1 MTIDLIDLHLKVRLL
16 DNLKFDNFE
25 DVLPKLLKYF
35 SKNKIV
41 DWSKASYRITYNN
54 IKIFEIIGFNIK
66 LNQIKNKTKAE
77 IKLKYE
83 NNDIKISAKILIK
96 LQDFFQYKVVEYLIK
111 ESETNEKI
119 KHFFNR
125 RILIDNN
132 EFEVSTDDIRYNVK
146 ENSDSE
152 SEITLIDNKE
162 LAIEEW
168 NYCDYNNYRVDL
180 LLHISG
186 KYYLCLEFF
195 ENHHKNPNEVDLSN
209 ELHRIMSLVYN
220 NKSRT
225 KKIIHVGIFWE
236 SNINNET
243 KFNKFMKE
251 VVIDKIEKYYN
262 IDNEKEYIIN
272 AISKELDCDK
282 QFAEMLYDA
291 NEQKNKPTI
300 MLYELIN
307 KMKIKWK
314 KGKEEE
320 CKTKVLNKF
329 IKKINQ
335 FKESQND
342 RKILDNEEDIDI
354 QEDIIELTGGKLTD
368 DEKKIDDEKKLD
380 DEKKIDD
387 NEKIYYD
394 TKTDRLTNR
403 GLTLYIS
410 YLITSNVLQ
419 FIEDEEHWNEF
430 NAKIT
435 SGFIKG
441 LKKIRN
447 DSLMLTYNFMTGLWD
462 CY

>member
-1 MTIDLIDLHLKVRLL
+1 MSMDLVDLHLKVRLL

-35 SKNKIV
+35 SKNKEV
-41 DWSKASYRITYNN
+41 DCSKPGSRITYNN

-96 LQDFFQYKVVEYLIK
+96 LQDFFQYKVVEYLKK

-125 RILIDNN
+125 RFLIDNN

-168 NYCDYNNYRVDL
+168 NYCDYNNYRVDM

-220 NKSRT
+220 NKSIS

-243 KFNKFMKE
+243 KFIKFMKE

-262 IDNEKEYIIN
+262 IDNEKEYIIS
-272 AISKELDCDK
+272 AISEEIGCSK
-282 QFAEMLYDA
+282 QFAKMLYDA
-291 NEQKNKPTI
+291 NEEKNKPI
-300 MLYELIN
+300 ILIKNIYELI
-307 KMKIKWK
+307 IWK

-320 CKTKVLNKF
+320 CKTKILNKF

-342 RKILDNEEDIDI
+342 N
-354 QEDIIELTGGKLTD
+354 IIESTGGTFND
-368 DEKKIDDEKKLD
+368 NEKKLD
-380 DEKKIDD
+380 D
-387 NEKIYYD
+387 EKIYYD
-394 TKTDRLTNR
+394 TKTDRLTNY

-410 YLITSNVLQ
+410 YLITSNVLNSPD
-419 FIEDEEHWNEF
+419 DEEWWNEF

-447 DSLMLTYNFMTGLWD
+447 DSLMLTDNFMTGLWD

>member
-1 MTIDLIDLHLKVRLL
+1 MDLVDAHLKVRLL

-25 DVLPKLLKYF
+25 DVFPKLLKYF

-41 DWSKASYRITYNN
+41 DWSKPSYRITYNN
-54 IKIFEIIGFNIK
+54 IKIFEIIGFDIK

-83 NNDIKISAKILIK
+83 NDDIKISAKILIK
-96 LQDFFQYKVVEYLIK
+96 LQDFFQYKVVEYLKK

-119 KHFFNR
+119 KYFFNR
-125 RILIDNN
+125 RFLIDNN

-168 NYCDYNNYRVDL
+168 NYCDYNNYRVDM

-220 NKSRT
+220 NKSIS

-272 AISKELDCDK
+272 AISEEIGCSK
-282 QFAEMLYDA
+282 QFAKMLYDA
-291 NEQKNKPTI
+291 NEEKNKPI
-300 MLYELIN
+300 ILIKNIYELI
-307 KMKIKWK
+307 IWK

-320 CKTKVLNKF
+320 CKSKILNKF

-342 RKILDNEEDIDI
+342 DIDI
-354 QEDIIELTGGKLTD
+354 QENIIESTGCTFND
-368 DEKKIDDEKKLD
+368 NEKKL
-380 DEKKIDD
+380 ED
-387 NEKIYYD
+387 NKKIYYD
-394 TKTDRLTNR
+394 NETNRLTNY

-410 YLITSNVLQ
+410 YLITSNVLNSPY
-419 FIEDEEHWNEF
+419 DEEWWNEF

-447 DSLMLTYNFMTGLWD
+447 DSLMLKDNFMTGLWD

>member
-1 MTIDLIDLHLKVRLL
+1 MTIDLVDLHLKVRLL

-35 SKNKIV
+35 SKNKEV
-41 DWSKASYRITYNN
+41 DWSKPSSRITYNN

-83 NNDIKISAKILIK
+83 NDNIKISAKILIK
-96 LQDFFQYKVVEYLIK
+96 LQDFFQYKVVEYLKK

-125 RILIDNN
+125 RFLIDNN

-168 NYCDYNNYRVDL
+168 NYCDYNNYRVDM

-262 IDNEKEYIIN
+262 INNEKEYIIN

-291 NEQKNKPTI
+291 NEEKNKPI
-300 MLYELIN
+300 ILIKNIYELI
-307 KMKIKWK
+307 IWK

-320 CKTKVLNKF
+320 CKTKILNKF

-342 RKILDNEEDIDI
+342 DIDI
-354 QEDIIELTGGKLTD
+354 QENIIESTGGTFND
-368 DEKKIDDEKKLD
+368 NEKKL
-380 DEKKIDD
+380 ED
-387 NEKIYYD
+387 NKKIYYD
-394 TKTDRLTNR
+394 TKTDRLTNY

-410 YLITSNVLQ
+410 YLITSNVLNSPD
-419 FIEDEEHWNEF
+419 DEEWWNEF

-447 DSLMLTYNFMTGLWD
+447 DSLMLTDNFMTGLWD

>member
-1 MTIDLIDLHLKVRLL
+1 MTIDLVDAHLKVKLL

-35 SKNKIV
+35 SKNKEV
-41 DWSKASYRITYNN
+41 DCSKPGSRITYNN

-96 LQDFFQYKVVEYLIK
+96 LQDFFQYKVVEYLKK

-125 RILIDNN
+125 RFLIDNN

-168 NYCDYNNYRVDL
+168 NYCDYNNYRVDM

-272 AISKELDCDK
+272 AISEEIGCNVDV
-282 QFAEMLYDA
+282 AEMLYDA
-291 NEQKNKPTI
+291 NENWNKPTI
-300 MLYELIN
+300 WIDKFIN
-307 KMKIKWK
+307 KIVNWK

-320 CKTKVLNKF
+320 CKSKVLNKF

-342 RKILDNEEDIDI
+342 DIDI
-354 QEDIIELTGGKLTD
+354 QENIIESTGGTFND
-368 DEKKIDDEKKLD
+368 NEKKL
-380 DEKKIDD
+380 ED
-387 NEKIYYD
+387 NKKIYYD
-394 TKTDRLTNR
+394 TKTDRLTNY

-410 YLITSNVLQ
+410 YLITSNVLNSPD
-419 FIEDEEHWNEF
+419 DEEWWNEF

-447 DSLMLTYNFMTGLWD
+447 DSLMLTDNFMTGLWD

>member
-1 MTIDLIDLHLKVRLL
+1 MSMDLVDLHLKVRLL

-35 SKNKIV
+35 SKNKEV
-41 DWSKASYRITYNN
+41 DWSKPSYRITYNN

-83 NNDIKISAKILIK
+83 TDDIKISAKILIK
-96 LQDFFQYKVVEYLIK
+96 LQDFFQYKVVEYLKK
-111 ESETNEKI
+111 ESETNKKI

-125 RILIDNN
+125 RFLIDNN
-132 EFEVSTDDIRYNVK
+132 EFEVSTDDICINVK
-146 ENSDSE
+146 EDSE

-162 LAIEEW
+162 LAIEDR
-168 NYCDYNNYRVDL
+168 NYCDYNNYRVDM

-195 ENHHKNPNEVDLSN
+195 ENHHKNPNDVDLSN

-220 NKSRT
+220 NKSIS

-243 KFNKFMKE
+243 KFIKFMKE

-262 IDNEKEYIIN
+262 IDNEKEYIIS
-272 AISKELDCDK
+272 AISEEIGCSK
-282 QFAEMLYDA
+282 QFAKMLYDA
-291 NEQKNKPTI
+291 NEEKNKPI
-300 MLYELIN
+300 ILIKHIYELI
-307 KMKIKWK
+307 IWK

-320 CKTKVLNKF
+320 CKTKILNKF

-342 RKILDNEEDIDI
+342 DIDI
-354 QEDIIELTGGKLTD
+354 QENIIESTGGTFND
-368 DEKKIDDEKKLD
+368 NEKKLD
-380 DEKKIDD
+380 D
-387 NEKIYYD
+387 EKIYYD
-394 TKTDRLTNR
+394 TKTDRLTNY

-410 YLITSNVLQ
+410 YLITSNVLNSPD
-419 FIEDEEHWNEF
+419 DEEWWNEF

-447 DSLMLTYNFMTGLWD
+447 DSLMLTDNFMTGLWD

>member
-16 DNLKFDNFE
+16 DNLKFESFE

-35 SKNKIV
+35 SKNKEV
-41 DWSKASYRITYNN
+41 DWSKANYRITYNN
-54 IKIFEIIGFNIK
+54 IKIFEIIGFAIK
-66 LNQIKNKTKAE
+66 LNKIKDKTKAE

-83 NNDIKISAKILIK
+83 NNDIKISARILIK
-96 LQDFFQYKVVEYLIK
+96 LQDFFQYKVVEYLKK

-125 RILIDNN
+125 RFLIDNN

-146 ENSDSE
+146 ENSE

-168 NYCDYNNYRVDL
+168 NYCDYNNYRVDI

-236 SNINNET
+236 SDINNET

-272 AISKELDCDK
+272 AISEELGCNKE
-282 QFAEMLYDA
+282 FAKMLYDT
-291 NEQKNKPTI
+291 NEQKNKPLI
-300 MLYELIN
+300 LINNIYELI
-307 KMKIKWK
+307 IWK

-320 CKTKVLNKF
+320 CKTKILNKF

-342 RKILDNEEDIDI
+342 N
-354 QEDIIELTGGKLTD
+354 IIESTGSTFN
-368 DEKKIDDEKKLD
+368 D

-387 NEKIYYD
+387 NKKIYYD
-394 TKTDRLTNR
+394 NETNRLTNY

-410 YLITSNVLQ
+410 YLITSNVLNSPD
-419 FIEDEEHWNEF
+419 DEEWWNEF

-435 SGFIKG
+435 RGFIKG

-447 DSLMLTYNFMTGLWD
+447 DSLMLTDNFMTGLWD

>member
-1 MTIDLIDLHLKVRLL
+1 MDLVDAHLKVRLL

-41 DWSKASYRITYNN
+41 DCSKPSSRITYNN

-83 NNDIKISAKILIK
+83 NDDIKISAKILIK
-96 LQDFFQYKVVEYLIK
+96 LQDFFQYKVVEYLKK

-125 RILIDNN
+125 RFLIDNN
-132 EFEVSTDDIRYNVK
+132 EFEVSTDDICINVK
-146 ENSDSE
+146 EDSDSE

-162 LAIEEW
+162 LAIEDR
-168 NYCDYNNYRVDL
+168 NYCDYKNYRVDM

-195 ENHHKNPNEVDLSN
+195 ENHHKNPNDVDLSN

-220 NKSRT
+220 NKSRD

-291 NEQKNKPTI
+291 NEQKNKPLI
-300 MLYELIN
+300 WIENIYEI
-307 KMKIKWK
+307 IKWK
-314 KGKEEE
+314 IGKEEE

-335 FKESQND
+335 FKESQN
-342 RKILDNEEDIDI
+342 EDIDI
-354 QEDIIELTGGKLTD
+354 QENIFELTGGKLVD
-368 DEKKIDDEKKLD
+368 DK
-380 DEKKIDD
+380 KKIDD
-387 NEKIYYD
+387 NKKIYYD
-394 TKTDRLTNR
+394 NETNRLTNY

-410 YLITSNVLQ
+410 YLITSNVLDLPK
-419 FIEDEEHWNEF
+419 DEEDWNEF

-447 DSLMLTYNFMTGLWD
+447 DSLMLTDNFMTGLWD

>member
-1 MTIDLIDLHLKVRLL
+1 MDLVDLYLKVKLL

-41 DWSKASYRITYNN
+41 DCSKPGSRITYNN

-83 NNDIKISAKILIK
+83 NDDIKISAKILIK
-96 LQDFFQYKVVEYLIK
+96 LQDFFQYKVVEYLKK

-125 RILIDNN
+125 RFLIDNN
-132 EFEVSTDDIRYNVK
+132 EFEVSTDDICINVK

-162 LAIEEW
+162 LAIEDR
-168 NYCDYNNYRVDL
+168 NYCDYKNYRVDM

-195 ENHHKNPNEVDLSN
+195 ENHHKNPNDVDLSN

-220 NKSRT
+220 NKSRD
-225 KKIIHVGIFWE
+225 KKIIHVGIFWQ

-243 KFNKFMKE
+243 KFIKFMKE

-262 IDNEKEYIIN
+262 IDNEKEYIISE
-272 AISKELDCDK
+272 ISKELDCNERVAK
-282 QFAEMLYDA
+282 MLYDA
-291 NEQKNKPTI
+291 NENWNNAVIP
-300 MLYELIN
+300 LNLCIN
-307 KMKIKWK
+307 EMVNWKI
-314 KGKEEE
+314 GKEEE
-320 CKTKVLNKF
+320 CKTKILNKF

-335 FKESQND
+335 FKESQN
-342 RKILDNEEDIDI
+342 EDIDF
-354 QEDIIELTGGKLTD
+354 QENIIESTGGTFNTN
-368 DEKKIDDEKKLD
+368 EKKL
-380 DEKKIDD
+380 ED
-387 NEKIYYD
+387 NKKIYYD
-394 TKTDRLTNR
+394 NKTDCLTNY
-403 GLTLYIS
+403 GFTLYIS
-410 YLITSNVLQ
+410 YLITSNVLNSLD
-419 FIEDEEHWNEF
+419 DEEWWNEF
-430 NAKIT
+430 NGKIT

-447 DSLMLTYNFMTGLWD
+447 DSLMLTDNFMSGLKD

>member
-1 MTIDLIDLHLKVRLL
+1 MSMDLVDLQLKVKLL
-16 DNLKFDNFE
+16 DN
-25 DVLPKLLKYF
+25 LKYF
-35 SKNKIV
+35 SKNKEV
-41 DWSKASYRITYNN
+41 DCSKPGSRITYNN

-83 NNDIKISAKILIK
+83 NDNIKISAKILIK
-96 LQDFFQYKVVEYLIK
+96 LQDFFQYKVVEYLKK

-125 RILIDNN
+125 RFLIDNN

-168 NYCDYNNYRVDL
+168 NYCDYNNYRVDM

-236 SNINNET
+236 SDINNET

-272 AISKELDCDK
+272 AISEEIGCDVDV
-282 QFAEMLYDA
+282 AEMLYDA
-291 NEQKNKPTI
+291 NENWNKPTI
-300 MLYELIN
+300 WIDKFIN
-307 KMKIKWK
+307 KIVNWK

-320 CKTKVLNKF
+320 CKTKILNKF

-335 FKESQND
+335 FKESQN
-342 RKILDNEEDIDI
+342 EDIDI
-354 QEDIIELTGGKLTD
+354 QENIIESTGCTFND
-368 DEKKIDDEKKLD
+368 NEKKIDNK
-380 DEKKIDD
+380 
-387 NEKIYYD
+387 KIYYD
-394 TKTDRLTNR
+394 NETNRLTNY
-403 GLTLYIS
+403 GFTLYIS
-410 YLITSNVLQ
+410 YLITSNVLNSP
-419 FIEDEEHWNEF
+419 EDEEWCIDF

-435 SGFIKG
+435 RGFIQG

-447 DSLMLTYNFMTGLWD
+447 DSLMLTDNFMTGLWD

>member
-1 MTIDLIDLHLKVRLL
+1 MDLVDAHLKVRLL

-35 SKNKIV
+35 SKNKEV
-41 DWSKASYRITYNN
+41 DCSKPGSRITYNN

-83 NNDIKISAKILIK
+83 NDNIKISAKILIK
-96 LQDFFQYKVVEYLIK
+96 LQDFFQYKVVEYLKK

-125 RILIDNN
+125 RFLIDNN

-168 NYCDYNNYRVDL
+168 NYCDYNNYRVDM

-236 SNINNET
+236 SDINNET

-272 AISKELDCDK
+272 AISEEIGCDVDV
-282 QFAEMLYDA
+282 AEMLYDA
-291 NEQKNKPTI
+291 NENWNKPTI
-300 MLYELIN
+300 WIDKFIN
-307 KMKIKWK
+307 KIVNWK

-320 CKTKVLNKF
+320 CKTKILNKF

-335 FKESQND
+335 FKESQN
-342 RKILDNEEDIDI
+342 EDIDI
-354 QEDIIELTGGKLTD
+354 QENIIESTGCTFND
-368 DEKKIDDEKKLD
+368 NEKKIDNK
-380 DEKKIDD
+380 
-387 NEKIYYD
+387 KIYYD
-394 TKTDRLTNR
+394 NETNRLTNY
-403 GLTLYIS
+403 GFTLYIS
-410 YLITSNVLQ
+410 YLITSNVLNSP
-419 FIEDEEHWNEF
+419 EDEEWCIDF

-435 SGFIKG
+435 RGFIQG

-447 DSLMLTYNFMTGLWD
+447 DSLMLTDNFMTGLWD

>member
-1 MTIDLIDLHLKVRLL
+1 MDLVDAHLKVRLL
-16 DNLKFDNFE
+16 DNLKFESFE

-35 SKNKIV
+35 SKNKEV
-41 DWSKASYRITYNN
+41 DWSKPNYRITYNN
-54 IKIFEIIGFNIK
+54 IKIFEIIGFAIK
-66 LNQIKNKTKAE
+66 LNKIKDKTKAE

-83 NNDIKISAKILIK
+83 NNDIKISARILIK
-96 LQDFFQYKVVEYLIK
+96 LQDFFQYKVVEYLKK

-125 RILIDNN
+125 RFLIDNN

-146 ENSDSE
+146 ENSDSESE

-168 NYCDYNNYRVDL
+168 NYCDYNNYRVDM

-236 SNINNET
+236 SDINNET

-272 AISKELDCDK
+272 AISEELGCEKEV
-282 QFAEMLYDA
+282 AEVLYDA
-291 NEQKNKPTI
+291 TENWNKAVIP
-300 MLYELIN
+300 LKLIDEIVN
-307 KMKIKWK
+307 WK

-320 CKTKVLNKF
+320 SKTKILNKF

-335 FKESQND
+335 FKEFQND
-342 RKILDNEEDIDI
+342 NKILDNQEDIDI
-354 QEDIIELTGGKLTD
+354 QEDILELTGGTFN
-368 DEKKIDDEKKLD
+368 D

-394 TKTDRLTNR
+394 NKTDCLTNY
-403 GLTLYIS
+403 GFTLYIS
-410 YLITSNVLQ
+410 YLITSNVLNSPK
-419 FIEDEEHWNEF
+419 DEEDWNEF

-435 SGFIKG
+435 RGFIKG

-447 DSLMLTYNFMTGLWD
+447 DSLMLTDNFMTGLWD

>member
-1 MTIDLIDLHLKVRLL
+1 MTIDLVDLHLKVRLL

-41 DWSKASYRITYNN
+41 DCSKPGSRITYNN

-83 NNDIKISAKILIK
+83 NDDIKISAKILIK
-96 LQDFFQYKVVEYLIK
+96 LQDFFQYKVVEYLKK

-125 RILIDNN
+125 RFLIDNN
-132 EFEVSTDDIRYNVK
+132 EFEVSTDDICINVK

-162 LAIEEW
+162 LAIEDR
-168 NYCDYNNYRVDL
+168 NYCDYKNYRVDM

-195 ENHHKNPNEVDLSN
+195 ENHHKNPNDVDLSN

-220 NKSRT
+220 NKSRD
-225 KKIIHVGIFWE
+225 KKIIHVGIFWQ

-243 KFNKFMKE
+243 KFIKFMKE

-262 IDNEKEYIIN
+262 IDNEKEYIISE
-272 AISKELDCDK
+272 ISKELDCNERVAK
-282 QFAEMLYDA
+282 MLYDA
-291 NEQKNKPTI
+291 NENWNNAVIP
-300 MLYELIN
+300 LNLCIN
-307 KMKIKWK
+307 EMVNWKI
-314 KGKEEE
+314 GKEEE
-320 CKTKVLNKF
+320 CKTKILNKF

-335 FKESQND
+335 FKESQN
-342 RKILDNEEDIDI
+342 EDIDF
-354 QEDIIELTGGKLTD
+354 QENIIESTGGTFNTN
-368 DEKKIDDEKKLD
+368 EKKL
-380 DEKKIDD
+380 ED
-387 NEKIYYD
+387 NKKIYYD
-394 TKTDRLTNR
+394 NKTDCLTNY
-403 GLTLYIS
+403 GFTLYIS
-410 YLITSNVLQ
+410 YLITSNVLNSLD
-419 FIEDEEHWNEF
+419 DEEWWNEF
-430 NAKIT
+430 NGKIT

-447 DSLMLTYNFMTGLWD
+447 DSLMLTDNFMSGLKD

>member
-35 SKNKIV
+35 SKNKEV

-54 IKIFEIIGFNIK
+54 IKIFEIIGFAIK
-66 LNQIKNKTKAE
+66 LNKIKDKTKAE

-83 NNDIKISAKILIK
+83 NDNIKISARILIK
-96 LQDFFQYKVVEYLIK
+96 LQDFFQYKVVEYLKK

-125 RILIDNN
+125 RFLIDNN

-146 ENSDSE
+146 ENSD

-168 NYCDYNNYRVDL
+168 NYCDYNNYRVDM

-236 SNINNET
+236 SDINNET

-272 AISKELDCDK
+272 AISEELGCNK
-282 QFAEMLYDA
+282 GVAETLYDA
-291 NEQKNKPTI
+291 NENWNKPTI
-300 MLYELIN
+300 WIN
-307 KMKIKWK
+307 KFINIIVNWK

-335 FKESQND
+335 FKEFQND
-342 RKILDNEEDIDI
+342 NKILDNEEDIDI
-354 QEDIIELTGGKLTD
+354 QENIIELTGGKL
-368 DEKKIDDEKKLD
+368 ID

-394 TKTDRLTNR
+394 NETDRLTNY

-410 YLITSNVLQ
+410 YLITSNVLNSPK
-419 FIEDEEHWNEF
+419 DEEWWNEF

-441 LKKIRN
+441 LKKNRN
-447 DSLMLTYNFMTGLWD
+447 DSLMLTDNFMTGLWD

>member
-1 MTIDLIDLHLKVRLL
+1 MTIDLVDLHLKVRLL
-16 DNLKFDNFE
+16 DNLKFNNFE

-35 SKNKIV
+35 SKNKEV
-41 DWSKASYRITYNN
+41 DCSKPGSRITYNN
-54 IKIFEIIGFNIK
+54 IKIFEIIGFAIK
-66 LNQIKNKTKAE
+66 LNKIKDKTKAE

-83 NNDIKISAKILIK
+83 NDNIKISARILIK
-96 LQDFFQYKVVEYLIK
+96 LQDFFQYKVVEYLKK

-125 RILIDNN
+125 RFLIDNN

-146 ENSDSE
+146 ENSDSDSE

-168 NYCDYNNYRVDL
+168 TYCDYNNYRVDM

-236 SNINNET
+236 SDINNET

-272 AISKELDCDK
+272 AISEELGCNEK
-282 QFAEMLYDA
+282 VAEMLYDA
-291 NEQKNKPTI
+291 NENWNNAVIP
-300 MLYELIN
+300 LNGFIN
-307 KMKIKWK
+307 EIVKWK
-314 KGKEEE
+314 KGKEKE
-320 CKTKVLNKF
+320 CKNKVLNKF

-335 FKESQND
+335 FKEFQND
-342 RKILDNEEDIDI
+342 DV
-354 QEDIIELTGGKLTD
+354 
-368 DEKKIDDEKKLD
+368 
-380 DEKKIDD
+380 DD
-387 NEKIYYD
+387 NKKIYYNNEG
-394 TKTDRLTNR
+394 KEYFLTNC

-410 YLITSNVLQ
+410 YLITSNVLEC
-419 FIEDEEHWNEF
+419 IEDEEQMNDF

-447 DSLMLTYNFMTGLWD
+447 DSLMLTDNFMTGLWD

>member
-1 MTIDLIDLHLKVRLL
+1 MDLVDAHLKVRLL

-35 SKNKIV
+35 SKNKEV
-41 DWSKASYRITYNN
+41 DCSKPGSRITYNN

-83 NNDIKISAKILIK
+83 NDDIKISAKILIK
-96 LQDFFQYKVVEYLIK
+96 LQDFFQYKVVEYLKK

-125 RILIDNN
+125 RFLIDNN

-168 NYCDYNNYRVDL
+168 NYCDYNNYRVDM

-225 KKIIHVGIFWE
+225 KKIVHVGIFWE
-236 SNINNET
+236 SDINNET

-272 AISKELDCDK
+272 AISEEIGCDVDV
-282 QFAEMLYDA
+282 AEMLYDA
-291 NEQKNKPTI
+291 NENWNKPTI
-300 MLYELIN
+300 WIDKFIN
-307 KMKIKWK
+307 KIINWK

-320 CKTKVLNKF
+320 CKTKILNKF

-335 FKESQND
+335 FKESQN
-342 RKILDNEEDIDI
+342 EDIDI
-354 QEDIIELTGGKLTD
+354 QENIIESTGCTFND
-368 DEKKIDDEKKLD
+368 NEKKIDNK
-380 DEKKIDD
+380 
-387 NEKIYYD
+387 KIYYD
-394 TKTDRLTNR
+394 NETNRLTNY
-403 GLTLYIS
+403 GFTLYIS
-410 YLITSNVLQ
+410 YLITSNVLNSP
-419 FIEDEEHWNEF
+419 EDEEWCIDF

-435 SGFIKG
+435 RGFIQG

-447 DSLMLTYNFMTGLWD
+447 DSLMLTDNFMTGLWD

>member
-35 SKNKIV
+35 SKNKEV
-41 DWSKASYRITYNN
+41 DWSKPNYRITYNN

-83 NNDIKISAKILIK
+83 NDNIKISAKILIK

-125 RILIDNN
+125 RFLIDNN

-162 LAIEEW
+162 LAIEDW
-168 NYCDYNNYRVDL
+168 NYCDYNNYRVDM

-251 VVIDKIEKYYN
+251 VVIDKNPVK
-262 IDNEKEYIIN
+262 
-272 AISKELDCDK
+272 
-282 QFAEMLYDA
+282 
-291 NEQKNKPTI
+291 
-300 MLYELIN
+300 
-307 KMKIKWK
+307 
-314 KGKEEE
+314 
-320 CKTKVLNKF
+320 
-329 IKKINQ
+329 
-335 FKESQND
+335 
-342 RKILDNEEDIDI
+342 
-354 QEDIIELTGGKLTD
+354 
-368 DEKKIDDEKKLD
+368 
-380 DEKKIDD
+380 
-387 NEKIYYD
+387 
-394 TKTDRLTNR
+394 
-403 GLTLYIS
+403 
-410 YLITSNVLQ
+410 
-419 FIEDEEHWNEF
+419 
-430 NAKIT
+430 
-435 SGFIKG
+435 
-441 LKKIRN
+441 
-447 DSLMLTYNFMTGLWD
+447 
-462 CY
+462 

>member
-1 MTIDLIDLHLKVRLL
+1 MDLVDLHLKVRLL

-35 SKNKIV
+35 SKNKEV
-41 DWSKASYRITYNN
+41 DWSKPSYRITYNN

-83 NNDIKISAKILIK
+83 TDDIKISAKILIK
-96 LQDFFQYKVVEYLIK
+96 LQDFFQYKVVEYLKK
-111 ESETNEKI
+111 ESETNKKI

-125 RILIDNN
+125 RFLIDNN
-132 EFEVSTDDIRYNVK
+132 EFEVSTDDICINVK
-146 ENSDSE
+146 EDSE

-162 LAIEEW
+162 LAIEDR
-168 NYCDYNNYRVDL
+168 NYCDYNNYRVDM

-195 ENHHKNPNEVDLSN
+195 ENHHKNPNDVDLSN

-220 NKSRT
+220 NKSIS

-243 KFNKFMKE
+243 KFIKFMKE

-262 IDNEKEYIIN
+262 IDNEKEYIIS
-272 AISKELDCDK
+272 AISEEIGCSK
-282 QFAEMLYDA
+282 QFAKMLYDA
-291 NEQKNKPTI
+291 NEEKNKPI
-300 MLYELIN
+300 ILIKHIYELI
-307 KMKIKWK
+307 IWK

-320 CKTKVLNKF
+320 CKTKILNKF

-342 RKILDNEEDIDI
+342 DIDI
-354 QEDIIELTGGKLTD
+354 QENIIESTGGTFND
-368 DEKKIDDEKKLD
+368 NEKKLD
-380 DEKKIDD
+380 D
-387 NEKIYYD
+387 EKIYYD
-394 TKTDRLTNR
+394 TKTDRLTNY

-410 YLITSNVLQ
+410 YLITSNVLNSPD
-419 FIEDEEHWNEF
+419 DEEWWNEF

-447 DSLMLTYNFMTGLWD
+447 DSLMLTDNFMTGLWD

>member
-1 MTIDLIDLHLKVRLL
+1 MDLVDAHLKVKLL

-35 SKNKIV
+35 SKNKEV
-41 DWSKASYRITYNN
+41 DCSKPGSRITYNN

-83 NNDIKISAKILIK
+83 TDDIKISAKILIK
-96 LQDFFQYKVVEYLIK
+96 LQDFFQYKVVEYLKK

-125 RILIDNN
+125 RFLIDNN

-168 NYCDYNNYRVDL
+168 NYCDYNNYRVDM

-225 KKIIHVGIFWE
+225 KKIVHVGIFWE
-236 SNINNET
+236 SDINNET

-262 IDNEKEYIIN
+262 IDNEKEYIIS
-272 AISKELDCDK
+272 AISEELGCDK
-282 QFAEMLYDA
+282 QLAEMLYDA
-291 NEQKNKPTI
+291 NQEKNKPI
-300 MLYELIN
+300 ILIN
-307 KMKIKWK
+307 GFINKIVNWK

-320 CKTKVLNKF
+320 CKIKILNKF

-342 RKILDNEEDIDI
+342 N
-354 QEDIIELTGGKLTD
+354 IIESTGCTFN
-368 DEKKIDDEKKLD
+368 DDEKKL
-380 DEKKIDD
+380 ED
-387 NEKIYYD
+387 NKKIYYD
-394 TKTDRLTNR
+394 TKTDRLTNY

-410 YLITSNVLQ
+410 YLITSNVLNSPD
-419 FIEDEEHWNEF
+419 DEEWWNDF

-435 SGFIKG
+435 SGFIQG
-441 LKKIRN
+441 LKKMRN
-447 DSLMLTYNFMTGLWD
+447 DSLMLTDNFMTGLWD

>member
-1 MTIDLIDLHLKVRLL
+1 MDLVDAHLKVRLL

-35 SKNKIV
+35 SKNKEI

-54 IKIFEIIGFNIK
+54 IKIFEIIGFAIK
-66 LNQIKNKTKAE
+66 LNKIKDKTKAE

-83 NNDIKISAKILIK
+83 NDNIKISARILIK
-96 LQDFFQYKVVEYLIK
+96 LQDFFQYKVVEYLKK
-111 ESETNEKI
+111 ESESNEKI

-125 RILIDNN
+125 RFLIDNN

-168 NYCDYNNYRVDL
+168 NYCDYNNYRVDM

-236 SNINNET
+236 SNINNEK

-262 IDNEKEYIIN
+262 IDNEKEYIIS
-272 AISKELDCDK
+272 AISEELGCNKE
-282 QFAEMLYDA
+282 FAKMLYDT
-291 NEQKNKPTI
+291 NEQKNKPLI
-300 MLYELIN
+300 LIDNIYELI
-307 KMKIKWK
+307 IWK

-335 FKESQND
+335 FKEFQND
-342 RKILDNEEDIDI
+342 NKIQDNEEDIDI
-354 QEDIIELTGGKLTD
+354 QENIIELTGGKLTD
-368 DEKKIDDEKKLD
+368 DEKKIDD
-380 DEKKIDD
+380 

-394 TKTDRLTNR
+394 NETDRLTNY

-410 YLITSNVLQ
+410 YLITSNVLNSPK
-419 FIEDEEHWNEF
+419 DEEHWNEF

-447 DSLMLTYNFMTGLWD
+447 DSLMLTDNFMTGLWD

>member
-1 MTIDLIDLHLKVRLL
+1 MDLVDAHLKVRLL

-35 SKNKIV
+35 SKNKEV
-41 DWSKASYRITYNN
+41 DCSKPGSRITYNN

-83 NNDIKISAKILIK
+83 NDDIKISAKILIK
-96 LQDFFQYKVVEYLIK
+96 LQDFFQYKVVEYLKK

-125 RILIDNN
+125 RFLIDNN

-168 NYCDYNNYRVDL
+168 NYCDYNNYRVDM

-225 KKIIHVGIFWE
+225 KKIVHVGIFWE
-236 SNINNET
+236 SDINNET

-272 AISKELDCDK
+272 AISEEIDCDVDV
-282 QFAEMLYDA
+282 AEMLYDA
-291 NEQKNKPTI
+291 NENWNKPTI
-300 MLYELIN
+300 WIDKFIN
-307 KMKIKWK
+307 KIINWK

-320 CKTKVLNKF
+320 CKTKILNKF

-335 FKESQND
+335 FKESQN
-342 RKILDNEEDIDI
+342 EDIDI
-354 QEDIIELTGGKLTD
+354 QENIIESTGCTFND
-368 DEKKIDDEKKLD
+368 NEKKIDNK
-380 DEKKIDD
+380 
-387 NEKIYYD
+387 KIYYD
-394 TKTDRLTNR
+394 NETNRLTNY
-403 GLTLYIS
+403 GFTLYIS
-410 YLITSNVLQ
+410 YLITSNVLNSP
-419 FIEDEEHWNEF
+419 EDEEWCIDF

-435 SGFIKG
+435 RGFIQG

-447 DSLMLTYNFMTGLWD
+447 DSLMLTDNFMTGLWD

>member
-1 MTIDLIDLHLKVRLL
+1 MDLVDLHLKVRLL

-41 DWSKASYRITYNN
+41 DCSKPGSRITYNN

-83 NNDIKISAKILIK
+83 NDDIKISAKILIK
-96 LQDFFQYKVVEYLIK
+96 LQDFFQYKVVEYLKK

-125 RILIDNN
+125 RFLIDNN
-132 EFEVSTDDIRYNVK
+132 EFEVSTDDICINVK
-146 ENSDSE
+146 EDSDSE

-162 LAIEEW
+162 LAIEDR
-168 NYCDYNNYRVDL
+168 NYCDYKNYRVDM

-195 ENHHKNPNEVDLSN
+195 ENHHKNPNDVDLSN

-220 NKSRT
+220 NKSRD
-225 KKIIHVGIFWE
+225 KKIIHVGIFWQ

-243 KFNKFMKE
+243 KFIKFMKE

-262 IDNEKEYIIN
+262 IDNEKEYIISE
-272 AISKELDCDK
+272 ISKELGCNERVAK
-282 QFAEMLYDA
+282 MLYDA
-291 NEQKNKPTI
+291 NENWNNAVIP
-300 MLYELIN
+300 LNLCIN
-307 KMKIKWK
+307 QMVNWKI
-314 KGKEEE
+314 GKEEE
-320 CKTKVLNKF
+320 CKTKILNKF

-335 FKESQND
+335 FKESQN
-342 RKILDNEEDIDI
+342 EDIDF
-354 QEDIIELTGGKLTD
+354 QENIIESTGGTFNTN
-368 DEKKIDDEKKLD
+368 EKKL
-380 DEKKIDD
+380 ED
-387 NEKIYYD
+387 NKKIYYD
-394 TKTDRLTNR
+394 NKTDCLTNY
-403 GLTLYIS
+403 GFTLYIS
-410 YLITSNVLQ
+410 YLITSNVLNSPD
-419 FIEDEEHWNEF
+419 DEESWNEF

-447 DSLMLTYNFMTGLWD
+447 DSLMLTDNFMTGLKD

>member
-1 MTIDLIDLHLKVRLL
+1 MDLVDLHIKIRLL

-41 DWSKASYRITYNN
+41 DWSKPSYRIIYNN
-54 IKIFEIIGFNIK
+54 IKIFEIIGFDIK

-96 LQDFFQYKVVEYLIK
+96 LQDFFQYKVVEYLKK

-125 RILIDNN
+125 RFLIDNN

-168 NYCDYNNYRVDL
+168 NYCDYNNYRVDM

-236 SNINNET
+236 SDINNET

-272 AISKELDCDK
+272 AISHEIGCNK

-291 NEQKNKPTI
+291 NQEKNKPVI
-300 MLYELIN
+300 LIKNIYELI
-307 KMKIKWK
+307 IWK

-320 CKTKVLNKF
+320 CKTKILNKF

-335 FKESQND
+335 FKEYQN
-342 RKILDNEEDIDI
+342 EDIDF
-354 QEDIIELTGGKLTD
+354 QENIIESTGCTFNDDKQKL
-368 DEKKIDDEKKLD
+368 ENNK
-380 DEKKIDD
+380 
-387 NEKIYYD
+387 KIYYD
-394 TKTDRLTNR
+394 TKTDILTNY

-410 YLITSNVLQ
+410 YLITSNVLNSPD
-419 FIEDEEHWNEF
+419 DEEWWNEF

-447 DSLMLTYNFMTGLWD
+447 DSLMLTDNFMTGLWD

>member
-16 DNLKFDNFE
+16 DNLKFNNFE

-35 SKNKIV
+35 SKNKIA
-41 DWSKASYRITYNN
+41 DWSKPSYRITYNN
-54 IKIFEIIGFNIK
+54 IKIFEIIGFDIK

-96 LQDFFQYKVVEYLIK
+96 LQDFFQYKVVEYLKK

-125 RILIDNN
+125 RFLIDNN
-132 EFEVSTDDIRYNVK
+132 EFEVSTDDICINVK

-152 SEITLIDNKE
+152 SEITLINNKE

-168 NYCDYNNYRVDL
+168 NYCDYNNYRVDM

-236 SNINNET
+236 SDINNET

-272 AISKELDCDK
+272 AISEELGCNK
-282 QFAEMLYDA
+282 GVAEMLYDA
-291 NEQKNKPTI
+291 TENWNKAVIPLKQI
-300 MLYELIN
+300 DQIVN
-307 KMKIKWK
+307 WK

-335 FKESQND
+335 FKEFQND
-342 RKILDNEEDIDI
+342 NKILDNEEDIDI
-354 QEDIIELTGGKLTD
+354 QENILELTGGTFND
-368 DEKKIDDEKKLD
+368 DEKKINDS
-380 DEKKIDD
+380 
-387 NEKIYYD
+387 EKIYYD
-394 TKTDRLTNR
+394 NDGKEYFLTNY
-403 GLTLYIS
+403 GFTLYIS
-410 YLITSNVLQ
+410 YLITSNVLNSPK
-419 FIEDEEHWNEF
+419 DEEDWNEF

-435 SGFIKG
+435 RGFIKG

-447 DSLMLTYNFMTGLWD
+447 DSLMLTDNFMTGLWD

>member
-1 MTIDLIDLHLKVRLL
+1 MDLVDAHLKVKLL

-35 SKNKIV
+35 SKNKEV
-41 DWSKASYRITYNN
+41 DCSKPGSRITYNN

-83 NNDIKISAKILIK
+83 NDDIKISAKILIK
-96 LQDFFQYKVVEYLIK
+96 LQDFFQYKVVEYLKK

-125 RILIDNN
+125 RFLIDNN

-168 NYCDYNNYRVDL
+168 NYCDYNNYRVDM

-225 KKIIHVGIFWE
+225 KKIVHVGIFWE
-236 SNINNET
+236 SDINNET

-262 IDNEKEYIIN
+262 IDNEKEYIIS
-272 AISKELDCDK
+272 AISEELGCDK
-282 QFAEMLYDA
+282 QLAEMLYDA
-291 NEQKNKPTI
+291 NQEKNKPI
-300 MLYELIN
+300 ILIN
-307 KMKIKWK
+307 GFINKIVNWK

-320 CKTKVLNKF
+320 CKTKILNKF

-335 FKESQND
+335 FKEYQN
-342 RKILDNEEDIDI
+342 EDINF
-354 QEDIIELTGGKLTD
+354 QENIIESTGGTFND
-368 DEKKIDDEKKLD
+368 DEQKL
-380 DEKKIDD
+380 ED
-387 NEKIYYD
+387 NKKIYYD
-394 TKTDRLTNR
+394 TKTDRLTNY

-410 YLITSNVLQ
+410 YLITSNVLNSPY
-419 FIEDEEHWNEF
+419 DEEWWNEF

-447 DSLMLTYNFMTGLWD
+447 DSLMLTDNFMTGLWD

>member
-1 MTIDLIDLHLKVRLL
+1 MDLVDAHLKVRLL
-16 DNLKFDNFE
+16 DNLKFESFE

-35 SKNKIV
+35 SKNKEV
-41 DWSKASYRITYNN
+41 DCSKPGSRITYNN
-54 IKIFEIIGFNIK
+54 IKIFEIIGFAIK
-66 LNQIKNKTKAE
+66 LNKIKDKTKAE

-83 NNDIKISAKILIK
+83 NDDIKISAKILIK
-96 LQDFFQYKVVEYLIK
+96 LQDFFQYKVVEYLKK

-125 RILIDNN
+125 RFLIDNN

-146 ENSDSE
+146 ENS
-152 SEITLIDNKE
+152 EITLIDNKE
-162 LAIEEW
+162 LGIEEW
-168 NYCDYNNYRVDL
+168 NYCDYNNYRVDM

-236 SNINNET
+236 SDINNET

-300 MLYELIN
+300 VLYELIN

-320 CKTKVLNKF
+320 CKMKVLNKF

-342 RKILDNEEDIDI
+342 EE
-354 QEDIIELTGGKLTD
+354 IELTGGKLTD

-380 DEKKIDD
+380 NKKKIDD

-394 TKTDRLTNR
+394 NETNRLTNR
-403 GLTLYIS
+403 GLTLYIN
-410 YLITSNVLQ
+410 YLIISNVLDSPK
-419 FIEDEEHWNEF
+419 DEEDWNEF

-447 DSLMLTYNFMTGLWD
+447 DSLMLTDNFMTGLWD

>member
-1 MTIDLIDLHLKVRLL
+1 MTIDLVDLHLKVRLL

-41 DWSKASYRITYNN
+41 DCSKPGSRITYNN

-83 NNDIKISAKILIK
+83 NDDIKISAKILIK
-96 LQDFFQYKVVEYLIK
+96 LQDFFQYKVVEYLKK

-125 RILIDNN
+125 RFLIDNN
-132 EFEVSTDDIRYNVK
+132 EFEVSTDDICINVK
-146 ENSDSE
+146 EDSE

-162 LAIEEW
+162 LAIEDR
-168 NYCDYNNYRVDL
+168 NYCDYNNYRVDM

-195 ENHHKNPNEVDLSN
+195 ENHHKNPNDVDLSN

-220 NKSRT
+220 NKSRA
-225 KKIIHVGIFWE
+225 KKIIHVGIFWQ

-243 KFNKFMKE
+243 KFIKFMKE

-272 AISKELDCDK
+272 AISEEIGCEKEV
-282 QFAEMLYDA
+282 AEMLYDA
-291 NEQKNKPTI
+291 NEQKNKP
-300 MLYELIN
+300 LIWLN
-307 KMKIKWK
+307 KLIKRARWK

-320 CKTKVLNKF
+320 CKSKVLNKF

-342 RKILDNEEDIDI
+342 NIDI
-354 QEDIIELTGGKLTD
+354 QENIIESTGGTFND
-368 DEKKIDDEKKLD
+368 NEKKL
-380 DEKKIDD
+380 ED
-387 NEKIYYD
+387 NKKIYYD
-394 TKTDRLTNR
+394 TKTDRLTNY

-410 YLITSNVLQ
+410 YLITSNVLNSPD
-419 FIEDEEHWNEF
+419 DEEWWNEF

-447 DSLMLTYNFMTGLWD
+447 DSLMLTDNFMTGLWD

>member
-1 MTIDLIDLHLKVRLL
+1 MKYL
-16 DNLKFDNFE
+16 F
-25 DVLPKLLKYF
+25 PKLLKYF
-35 SKNKIV
+35 SKNKEV
-41 DWSKASYRITYNN
+41 DCSKPGSRITYNN

-83 NNDIKISAKILIK
+83 NDDIKISARILIK
-96 LQDFFQYKVVEYLIK
+96 LQDFFQYKVVEYLKK

-125 RILIDNN
+125 RFLIDNN

-168 NYCDYNNYRVDL
+168 NYCDYNNYRVDM

-225 KKIIHVGIFWE
+225 KKIVHVGIFWE
-236 SNINNET
+236 SDINNET

-272 AISKELDCDK
+272 AISEELGCDK

-291 NEQKNKPTI
+291 NQEKNKPI
-300 MLYELIN
+300 ILIN
-307 KMKIKWK
+307 GFINKIVNWK

-320 CKTKVLNKF
+320 CKIKILNKF

-342 RKILDNEEDIDI
+342 
-354 QEDIIELTGGKLTD
+354 DIIESTGGTFN
-368 DEKKIDDEKKLD
+368 DDEKKL
-380 DEKKIDD
+380 ED
-387 NEKIYYD
+387 NKKIYYD
-394 TKTDRLTNR
+394 TKTDRLTNY

-410 YLITSNVLQ
+410 YLITTNVLNSPD
-419 FIEDEEHWNEF
+419 DEEWWNDF

-435 SGFIKG
+435 SGFIQG
-441 LKKIRN
+441 LKKMRN
-447 DSLMLTYNFMTGLWD
+447 DSLMLTDNFMTGLWD

>member
-1 MTIDLIDLHLKVRLL
+1 MTIDLVDLHLKVRLL

-41 DWSKASYRITYNN
+41 DWSKPNYRITYNN
-54 IKIFEIIGFNIK
+54 IKIFEIIGFDIK

-83 NNDIKISAKILIK
+83 NDNIKISAKILIK
-96 LQDFFQYKVVEYLIK
+96 LQDFFQYKVVEYLKK
-111 ESETNEKI
+111 ESEINEKI

-125 RILIDNN
+125 RFLIDNN

-168 NYCDYNNYRVDL
+168 NYCDYNNYRVDM

-272 AISKELDCDK
+272 AISKELDCK
-282 QFAEMLYDA
+282 KEFAEILYDA
-291 NEQKNKPTI
+291 TENWNKPTI
-300 MLYELIN
+300 WIN
-307 KMKIKWK
+307 KFINIIVNWK

-342 RKILDNEEDIDI
+342 DIDI
-354 QEDIIELTGGKLTD
+354 QENIIESTGGTFND
-368 DEKKIDDEKKLD
+368 NEKKL
-380 DEKKIDD
+380 ED
-387 NEKIYYD
+387 NKKIYYD
-394 TKTDRLTNR
+394 TKTDRLTNY

-410 YLITSNVLQ
+410 YLITSNVLNSPD
-419 FIEDEEHWNEF
+419 DEEWWNEF

-447 DSLMLTYNFMTGLWD
+447 DSLMLTDNFMTGLWD

>member
-1 MTIDLIDLHLKVRLL
+1 MSMDLVDLHLKVRLL
-16 DNLKFDNFE
+16 DNLKFNNFE

-41 DWSKASYRITYNN
+41 DCSKPGSRITYNN

-83 NNDIKISAKILIK
+83 NDDIKISAKILIK
-96 LQDFFQYKVVEYLIK
+96 LQDFFQYKVVEYLKK

-125 RILIDNN
+125 RFLIDNN
-132 EFEVSTDDIRYNVK
+132 EFEVSTDDICINVK
-146 ENSDSE
+146 EDSD

-168 NYCDYNNYRVDL
+168 NYCDYNNYRVDM

-236 SNINNET
+236 SDINNET

-272 AISKELDCDK
+272 AISKELDCKK

-291 NEQKNKPTI
+291 NEKKNEPLI
-300 MLYELIN
+300 WIENIYEI
-307 KMKIKWK
+307 IKWK
-314 KGKEEE
+314 IGKEEE

-335 FKESQND
+335 FKEYQN
-342 RKILDNEEDIDI
+342 EDIDF
-354 QEDIIELTGGKLTD
+354 QENIIESTGCTFND
-368 DEKKIDDEKKLD
+368 DEQKL
-380 DEKKIDD
+380 ENNK
-387 NEKIYYD
+387 KIYYD
-394 TKTDRLTNR
+394 TKTDRLTNY

-410 YLITSNVLQ
+410 YLITSNVLNSPD
-419 FIEDEEHWNEF
+419 DEEDWNEF

-447 DSLMLTYNFMTGLWD
+447 DSLMLTDNFMTGLWD

>member
-1 MTIDLIDLHLKVRLL
+1 MDLVDAHLKVRLL

-41 DWSKASYRITYNN
+41 DCSKPSSRITYNN

-83 NNDIKISAKILIK
+83 NDDIKISAKILIK
-96 LQDFFQYKVVEYLIK
+96 LQDFFQYKVVEYLKK

-125 RILIDNN
+125 RFLIDNN
-132 EFEVSTDDIRYNVK
+132 EFEVSTDDICINVK
-146 ENSDSE
+146 EDSDSE

-162 LAIEEW
+162 LAIEDR
-168 NYCDYNNYRVDL
+168 NYCDYKNYRVDM

-195 ENHHKNPNEVDLSN
+195 ENHHKNPNDVDLSN

-220 NKSRT
+220 NKSRD
-225 KKIIHVGIFWE
+225 KKIIHVGIFWQ

-243 KFNKFMKE
+243 KFIKFMKE

-272 AISKELDCDK
+272 AISEEIGCNK

-291 NEQKNKPTI
+291 NEQKNKPLI
-300 MLYELIN
+300 WIENIYEI
-307 KMKIKWK
+307 IKWK
-314 KGKEEE
+314 IGKEEE

-335 FKESQND
+335 FKESQN
-342 RKILDNEEDIDI
+342 EDIDI
-354 QEDIIELTGGKLTD
+354 QENIFELTGGKLVD
-368 DEKKIDDEKKLD
+368 DK
-380 DEKKIDD
+380 KKIDD
-387 NEKIYYD
+387 NKKIYYD
-394 TKTDRLTNR
+394 NETNRLTNY

-410 YLITSNVLQ
+410 YLITSNVLDLPK
-419 FIEDEEHWNEF
+419 DEEDWNEF

-447 DSLMLTYNFMTGLWD
+447 DSLMLTDNFMTGLWD

>member
-1 MTIDLIDLHLKVRLL
+1 MDLVDAHLKVRLL

-41 DWSKASYRITYNN
+41 DWSKPSYRIIYNN

-83 NNDIKISAKILIK
+83 NDDIKISAKILIK
-96 LQDFFQYKVVEYLIK
+96 LQDFFQYKVVEYLKK

-125 RILIDNN
+125 RFLIDNN

-168 NYCDYNNYRVDL
+168 NYCDYNNYRVDM

-225 KKIIHVGIFWE
+225 KKIVHVGIFWE
-236 SNINNET
+236 SDINNET

-272 AISKELDCDK
+272 AISHEIGCNK

-291 NEQKNKPTI
+291 NQEKNKPVI
-300 MLYELIN
+300 LIKNIYELI
-307 KMKIKWK
+307 IWK

-320 CKTKVLNKF
+320 CKTKILNKF

-335 FKESQND
+335 FKEYQN
-342 RKILDNEEDIDI
+342 EDIDF
-354 QEDIIELTGGKLTD
+354 QENIIESTGCTFND
-368 DEKKIDDEKKLD
+368 DEQKL
-380 DEKKIDD
+380 ENNK
-387 NEKIYYD
+387 KIYYD
-394 TKTDRLTNR
+394 TKTDRLTNY

-410 YLITSNVLQ
+410 YLITSNVLNSPD
-419 FIEDEEHWNEF
+419 DEEDWNEF

-447 DSLMLTYNFMTGLWD
+447 DSLMLTDNFMTGLWD

>member
-1 MTIDLIDLHLKVRLL
+1 MDLVDAHLKVRLL

-41 DWSKASYRITYNN
+41 DCSKPSSRITYNN

-83 NNDIKISAKILIK
+83 NDDIKISAKILIK
-96 LQDFFQYKVVEYLIK
+96 LQDFFQYKVVEYLKK

-125 RILIDNN
+125 RFLIDNN
-132 EFEVSTDDIRYNVK
+132 EFEVSTDDICINVK
-146 ENSDSE
+146 EDSDSE

-162 LAIEEW
+162 LAIEDR
-168 NYCDYNNYRVDL
+168 NYCDYKNYRVDM

-195 ENHHKNPNEVDLSN
+195 ENHHKNPNDVDLSN

-220 NKSRT
+220 NKSRD
-225 KKIIHVGIFWE
+225 KKIIHVGIFWQ

-243 KFNKFMKE
+243 KFIKFMKE

-272 AISKELDCDK
+272 AISEEIGCNK

-291 NEQKNKPTI
+291 NEQKNKPLI
-300 MLYELIN
+300 WIENIYEI
-307 KMKIKWK
+307 IKWK
-314 KGKEEE
+314 IGKEEE

-335 FKESQND
+335 FKESQN
-342 RKILDNEEDIDI
+342 EDIDI
-354 QEDIIELTGGKLTD
+354 QENIFELTGGKLVD
-368 DEKKIDDEKKLD
+368 DK
-380 DEKKIDD
+380 KKIDD
-387 NEKIYYD
+387 NKKIYYD
-394 TKTDRLTNR
+394 NETNRLTNY

-410 YLITSNVLQ
+410 YLITSNVLDLPK
-419 FIEDEEHWNEF
+419 DEEDWNEF

-441 LKKIRN
+441 LKKIGKHK
-447 DSLMLTYNFMTGLWD
+447 TGPD
-462 CY
+462 

>member
-1 MTIDLIDLHLKVRLL
+1 M
-16 DNLKFDNFE
+16 
-25 DVLPKLLKYF
+25 
-35 SKNKIV
+35 
-41 DWSKASYRITYNN
+41 
-54 IKIFEIIGFNIK
+54 
-66 LNQIKNKTKAE
+66 
-77 IKLKYE
+77 
-83 NNDIKISAKILIK
+83 
-96 LQDFFQYKVVEYLIK
+96 
-111 ESETNEKI
+111 
-119 KHFFNR
+119 
-125 RILIDNN
+125 
-132 EFEVSTDDIRYNVK
+132 
-146 ENSDSE
+146 
-152 SEITLIDNKE
+152 
-162 LAIEEW
+162 
-168 NYCDYNNYRVDL
+168 

-236 SNINNET
+236 SDINNET

-272 AISKELDCDK
+272 AISEELGCEKEV
-282 QFAEMLYDA
+282 AEMLYDA
-291 NEQKNKPTI
+291 TEQKNKPLI
-300 MLYELIN
+300 ELN
-307 KMKIKWK
+307 RLIKRARWK

-320 CKTKVLNKF
+320 CKMKVLNKF

-335 FKESQND
+335 FKEFQN
-342 RKILDNEEDIDI
+342 NEE
-354 QEDIIELTGGKLTD
+354 IELTGCKLV
-368 DEKKIDDEKKLD
+368 D

-394 TKTDRLTNR
+394 NKTDCLTNY
-403 GLTLYIS
+403 GFTLYIS
-410 YLITSNVLQ
+410 YLITSNVLNSPD
-419 FIEDEEHWNEF
+419 DEEWWNEF

-447 DSLMLTYNFMTGLWD
+447 DSLMLTDNFMTGLWD